1 MIIVKGED
9 IAQELMNMVKTE
21 IPYAYNSVPNTLPD
35 TTSPFVVCG
44 VYSAIVNMGAYFRT
58 TSSIDLYVPNLQNGT
73 HNSKKIDINEDL
85 ISSLFPIKSDNYM
98 FDMMPTVIPL
108 GNDSKGYCVNRIQ
121 IETII
126 YNI

>member
-9 IAQELMNMVKTE
+9 IAQELMNVVKTE
-21 IPYAYNSVPNTLPD
+21 IPYAYNSAPNTLPD

-73 HNSKKIDINEDL
+73 HNNKKIDINEDL